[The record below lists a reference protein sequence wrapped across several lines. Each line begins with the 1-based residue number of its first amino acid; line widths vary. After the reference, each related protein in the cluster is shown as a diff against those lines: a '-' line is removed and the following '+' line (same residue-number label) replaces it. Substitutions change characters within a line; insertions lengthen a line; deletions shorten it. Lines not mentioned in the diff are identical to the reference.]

1 MKKAIV
7 TGANGFV
14 GVAICRELSKNN
26 VQVIA
31 VVRSRN
37 ADISNLA
44 GLEQLRIVYC
54 ELKDY
59 NELEQMI
66 SDRDIDIF
74 YHMAWSGT
82 SGSLRGDSEVQTDN
96 IRYTC
101 DAVKVCARMCC
112 KRFVY
117 AASIM
122 EYETEKAIKEELP
135 VEINTIYCT
144 AKLAADY
151 MARALANDLK
161 IEYIRAVISNIYGPG
176 EVSARLINTSIR
188 KLLKNEHC
196 AFSPGEQLYD
206 FIYITD
212 AAKTF
217 LSIGE
222 KGISN
227 RTYYVGSLQ
236 PKPLKKFLTAMKN
249 QINPKAEIGL
259 GEIPFEG
266 VSLSYQEFDI
276 QAVQK
281 DTGFVPEVSFEEGIR
296 LTAEWI
302 KSVEE

>member
-1 MKKAIV
+1 M
-7 TGANGFV
+7 
-14 GVAICRELSKNN
+14 
-26 VQVIA
+26 
-31 VVRSRN
+31 
-37 ADISNLA
+37 
-44 GLEQLRIVYC
+44 
-54 ELKDY
+54 
-59 NELEQMI
+59 
-66 SDRDIDIF
+66 
-74 YHMAWSGT
+74 
-82 SGSLRGDSEVQTDN
+82 
-96 IRYTC
+96 
-101 DAVKVCARMCC
+101 
-112 KRFVY
+112 
-117 AASIM
+117 
-122 EYETEKAIKEELP
+122 
-135 VEINTIYCT
+135 
-144 AKLAADY
+144 
-151 MARALANDLK
+151 
-161 IEYIRAVISNIYGPG
+161 AVISNIYGPG

-236 PKPLKKFLTAMKN
+236 PKPLKEFLVAMKN
-249 QINPKAEIGL
+249 QINPKTEIGL
-259 GEIPFEG
+259 GEIPFGG

-281 DTGFVPEVSFEEGIR
+281 DTGFVPEVSFEEGIG